1 MASLKEIRGRITSV
15 KGTLKITSAMR
26 MISSAKLHSVMNAV
40 TGMVPYEQALGGMLG
55 KLLSKSPEAAS
66 ALAAYS
72 NGIKEDEMGNPVKSR
87 VAAVLVTSNQT
98 LCGAFNSNIIKEFM
112 AQKFDPSNT
121 DVYAVGRVGLRS
133 LRKAGFEAQDC
144 SAMASH
150 ADYEASRNLAQKL
163 VEQFVSGKLE
173 KVVLVYTHMVSKSTQ
188 IPTVKVY
195 LPFTDDS
202 PKAEKEDMTE
212 YIVEPNAKEIVEKLL
227 PQALNLKLHTALL
240 DASAAEHAARTLA
253 MQMATENAEE
263 LIGDLSLTYNK
274 LRQQQITNEILD
286 LVGGQAK

>member
-173 KVVLVYTHMVSKSTQ
+173 KVVLIYTHMVSKSTQ